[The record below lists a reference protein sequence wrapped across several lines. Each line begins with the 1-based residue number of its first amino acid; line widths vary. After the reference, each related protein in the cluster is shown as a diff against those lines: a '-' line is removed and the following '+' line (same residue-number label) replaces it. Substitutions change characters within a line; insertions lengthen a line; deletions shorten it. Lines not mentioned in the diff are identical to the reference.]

1 MSFVFLLSAAT
12 KLHVA
17 IFSVEVAHV
26 SSVLSGKPTQQ
37 GLPAAK
43 LDFLEETSHV
53 KGGSWDGKATAGPR
67 LLRFLP

>member
-17 IFSVEVAHV
+17 IFSVVVAHV

-53 KGGSWDGKATAGPR
+53 KGGS
-67 LLRFLP
+67 